1 MNTGVDRS
9 HERETAV
16 TVHYW
21 AAARAAVGVASE
33 QIPVEGPV
41 TLAEVVRFVVAA
53 HPGSDVER
61 VVGVCSVLVGDQP
74 VRSQDPDSVVV
85 QPGDVVELLP
95 PFAGG

>member
-1 MNTGVDRS
+1 MTTGADRT

-21 AAARAAVGVASE
+21 AAARAAAGVASE
-33 QIPVEGPV
+33 EFAVDGPL
-41 TLAEVVRFVVAA
+41 TLAELVRRVVAA
-53 HPGSDVER
+53 HPGREVER

-74 VRSQDPDSVVV
+74 VGTQDPGAVVV
-85 QPGDVVELLP
+85 HPGDVVELLP

>member
-1 MNTGVDRS
+1 M
-9 HERETAV
+9 EATAGRTHGGEMTV

-21 AAARAAVGVASE
+21 AAARAAAGVASE
-33 QIPVEGPV
+33 DFAVDGPV
-41 TLAEVVRFVVAA
+41 TLTDLVRRVVAA

-61 VVGVCSVLVGDQP
+61 VVGVCSVLVGEQP
-74 VRSQDPDSVVV
+74 VGSRDPGAVLV

>member
-1 MNTGVDRS
+1 MDTGVDRS

-33 QIPVEGPV
+33 QIPGDGPV
-41 TLAEVVRFVVAA
+41 TLAEVVRRVVAA

-61 VVGVCSVLVGDQP
+61 VVGVCSVLVGEQP
-74 VRSQDPDSVVV
+74 VGSRDPGAVLV